1 MPIKIIDNIVIRGS
15 KLYYI
20 FLCNNGLSNN
30 GLSNNGLSNN
40 RLYRCN
46 DQSNRVFNECPP
58 LCITG
63 FKVCPLVLDE
73 CPFKGG
79 AVPALCHTARN

>member
-30 GLSNNGLSNN
+30 GL
-40 RLYRCN
+40 YRCN
-46 DQSNRVFNECPP
+46 AQSNRVFNECPP

-63 FKVCPLVLDE
+63 FKVCPLGLDE

-79 AVPALCHTARN
+79 AAPALCHTARN